1 MKSMT
6 KGNPLK
12 IILLFAIPLFIGR
25 LFQLFYSIVDTRIV
39 GVTLGENA
47 LAAVGST
54 STLSDLMIEMMMGI
68 TNGFAIIV
76 ATCFGAKDEK
86 NLKKSV
92 KATFLLAIG
101 ITLFLTAGCLIFMV
115 PILKILNV
123 QADIFVNAKGYITVI
138 MAGLICTA
146 MYNACAGVL
155 RAIGDSVTPLIFL
168 VISTIINIVLDYGFI
183 LGFHM
188 GVEGAALATVIAQ
201 GVSFVLCL
209 FYMIKKYP
217 QLFLEQGEIK
227 AEERTGDKLFDKE
240 LIVKMLKAGISM
252 GFMSAFVSFGTVSLQ
267 TAINTLGTDIIVAH
281 VAARK
286 ITMIF
291 MLPFGVFGQAL
302 ATYCG
307 QNMGAGE
314 YKRIRDGMLQ
324 TIYLTFGWCVL
335 IIIIANLCASNLI
348 HMITGSSVPEVL
360 RNGGLYLR
368 FDTAFYFVPT
378 LIALI
383 RNSLQGIGDVKTPV
397 VSSFIEFFGK
407 LLIAILL
414 VPQIKYWGIIVAEP
428 IVWIL
433 MVIPLIVQF
442 FKNPVIKKGAE
453 KSVK

>member
-12 IILLFAIPLFIGR
+12 VILLFAIPLFIGR

-39 GVTLGENA
+39 GVTLGESA

-76 ATCFGAKDEK
+76 ATCFGAKDDK
-86 NLKKSV
+86 NLRKSV

-101 ITLFLTAGCLIFMV
+101 ITLVLTVVCVGFMS

-123 QADIFVNAKGYITVI
+123 QEEIFPYAKAYITVI
-138 MAGLICTA
+138 MAGLICTS
-146 MYNACAGVL
+146 MYNACAGIL

-168 VISTIINIVLDYGFI
+168 IISTVINIVLDYGFI
-183 LGFHM
+183 LGLHM
-188 GVEGAALATVIAQ
+188 GVEGAGLATVISQ
-201 GVSFVLCL
+201 GISFVLCII
-209 FYMIKKYP
+209 YMIKKYP
-217 QLFLEQGEIK
+217 QLFEKGSKGPDTDTPK
-227 AEERTGDKLFDKE
+227 ALVFDGE
-240 LIVKMLKAGISM
+240 LIGKMLKAGISM
-252 GFMSAFVSFGTVSLQ
+252 GFMTAFVSFGTVSLQ
-267 TAINTLGTDIIVAH
+267 TAINTLGSNIIVAH

-286 ITMIF
+286 VTMIF

-314 YKRIRDGMLQ
+314 FKRIREGMLQ
-324 TIYLTFGWCVL
+324 TIYLTFAWCFL
-335 IIIIANLCASNLI
+335 IIIVANLTASRLI
-348 HMITGSSVPEVL
+348 NMITGSNIPEVL
-360 RNGGLYLR
+360 KNGGLYLK

-378 LIALI
+378 MIALI

-397 VSSFIEFFGK
+397 ISSFIEFFGK

-428 IVWIL
+428 IVWVL
-433 MVIPLIVQF
+433 MVIPLLVQF
-442 FKNPVIKKGAE
+442 YKNPIIKKGKE
-453 KSVK
+453 S